1 MANEIQKTQPK
12 FSVVIQTDIYK
23 NLINNTLGNPK
34 KAERFIASISSAVAT
49 NPNLQQCEA
58 GTILSAA
65 LLGESL
71 DLNPSPQ
78 LGHYY
83 LVPYKNNKTGSTE
96 AQFQLGWKGYYQLAI
111 RSGQYKDL
119 DVLEI
124 KEGEYLGRDKQTGK
138 QKFEFIEDE
147 ETRLSKPTIGYL
159 GYFELL
165 NGYRKQIYMSKTEM
179 EKHADTYSKAF
190 NLADY
195 NKLKAGQIPEKDMW
209 KYSSYWY
216 KDFDGMAFKTILRRL
231 ISKYGVMSIEMQEAY
246 TKDMSVM
253 KENGDYEYVDNPVEE
268 AKTIEEEPAKEV
280 ANTGKKEVANT
291 GKKEVANTGK
301 KEVHKLEEVE

>member
-1 MANEIQKTQPK
+1 MANEIVKTQPK
-12 FSVVIQTDIYK
+12 VKFSVAIQSDMYK
-23 NLINNTLGNPK
+23 NLINNTLGDPDRAK
-34 KAERFIASISSAVAT
+34 RFIASISSAVAT
-49 NPNLQQCEA
+49 NPNLQECDP
-58 GTILSAA
+58 GTILSGA

-71 DLNPSPQ
+71 NLSPSQQ

-83 LVPYKNNKTGSTE
+83 LVPYKNKSKE
-96 AQFQLGWKGYYQLAI
+96 QPDAQFQLGWHGYYQLAI

-119 DVLEI
+119 DVIEI
-124 KEGEYLGRDKQTGK
+124 KDGEYLGRDKQTGK
-138 QKFEFIEDE
+138 QKFEFIENE
-147 ETRLSKPTIGYL
+147 SERLNKDTIGYL

-165 NGYRKQIYMSKTEM
+165 NGYRKQIYMSKEEM

-195 NKLKAGQIPEKDMW
+195 KKLKAGQIPEKDMW

-253 KENGDYEYVDNPVEE
+253 KENGDYDYVDNPNEEADVVEE
-268 AKTIEEEPAKEV
+268 NEPVES
-280 ANTGKKEVANT
+280 KK
-291 GKKEVANTGK
+291 
-301 KEVHKLEEVE
+301 VHKLDEVE

>member
-1 MANEIQKTQPK
+1 MANEIQKQQVK
-12 FSVVIQTDIYK
+12 FSVAIQSDAYK
-23 NLINNTLGNPK
+23 KLINNTLGDPDRAK
-34 KAERFIASISSAVAT
+34 RFVASISSAVAT
-49 NPNLQQCEA
+49 NPNLKECEA
-58 GTILSAA
+58 GTILSGA

-71 DLNPSPQ
+71 NLSPSPQ

-83 LVPYKNNKTGSTE
+83 LVPYKNKDGIAE
-96 AQFQLGWKGYYQLAI
+96 AQFQMGWHGYYQLAI

-119 DVLEI
+119 DVIEI

-147 ETRLSKPTIGYL
+147 SERLSKSTIGYL

-165 NGYRKQIYMSKTEM
+165 NGYRKQIYMSKEEM

-195 NKLKAGQIPEKDMW
+195 KKLKAGQIPAKDMW

-231 ISKYGVMSIEMQEAY
+231 ISKYGVMSIKMQEAY
-246 TKDMSVM
+246 TKDMAVM
-253 KENGDYEYVDNPVEE
+253 KENGDYNYVDNPVEE
-268 AKTIEEEPAKEV
+268 AQTIEEED
-280 ANTGKKEVANT
+280 T
-291 GKKEVANTGK
+291 K
-301 KEVHKLEEVE
+301 KEVHSLDEVE

>member
-1 MANEIQKTQPK
+1 MANEIQKMQPK
-12 FSVVIQTDIYK
+12 FSVAIQSDMYK
-23 NLINNTLGNPK
+23 KLINNTLGDPDRAK
-34 KAERFIASISSAVAT
+34 RFIASISSAVAT
-49 NPNLQQCEA
+49 NPNLQECEA
-58 GTILSAA
+58 GTILSGA

-71 DLNPSPQ
+71 NLSPSPQ

-83 LVPYKNNKTGSTE
+83 LVPYKNKDGVSQ
-96 AQFQLGWKGYYQLAI
+96 AQFQLGWHGYYQLAI

-119 DVLEI
+119 DVIEI
-124 KEGEYLGRDKQTGK
+124 KEGEYLGRDKLTGK

-147 ETRLSKPTIGYL
+147 SERLNKPTIGYL

-165 NGYRKQIYMSKTEM
+165 NGYRKQIYMSKEEM

-190 NLADY
+190 SLEAY
-195 NKLKAGQIPEKDMW
+195 KKLKAGQIPEKDMW

-246 TKDMSVM
+246 TKDMAVM
-253 KENGDYEYVDNPVEE
+253 KENGDYDYVDNPVEE
-268 AKTIEEEPAKEV
+268 ASTVEENEPKEE
-280 ANTGKKEVANT
+280 KK
-291 GKKEVANTGK
+291 
-301 KEVHKLEEVE
+301 VHKLEEVE